1 MWSGE
6 SSPQLLPGTDA
17 EVPPGAPCRLTPC
30 CCEHQASRALAGD
43 SAGGAGGSDL
53 AVGPRIYPDAWWTH
67 RAGQR
72 GAAGLE
78 VPLGRVAAPLLSL
91 ARARILT
98 TLCLALGG
106 LVGGAAAGAG
116 SGASVRA
123 AAVAVA

>member
-1 MWSGE
+1 MDRDRRGGTARCTL
-6 SSPQLLPGTDA
+6 QADTALLR
-17 EVPPGAPCRLTPC
+17 AP
-30 CCEHQASRALAGD
+30 ASRALAGD
-43 SAGGAGGSDL
+43 SAGGAGGFDL

-91 ARARILT
+91 ARARLLT

-106 LVGGAAAGAG
+106 LAGGAAAGAG
-116 SGASVRA
+116 SGASVHA
-123 AAVAVA
+123 AAVAVAKVT